1 MAKTILLLYEK
12 ETGHITGVNTSS
24 IATFENM
31 YPDATEEFKQKYGGI
46 VIPYNADYDKNRN
59 WYKIENGEVIKLES
73 PFIKE
78 DTLPK
83 IPDPKDQQIADLQT
97 EVSTL
102 QSTIS
107 NYQKEISDLQV
118 ATAAI
123 LGGAL

>member
-1 MAKTILLLYEK
+1 MLLIYVK
-12 ETGHITGVNTSS
+12 ETGRITGTNSS
-24 IATFENM
+24 PIATFENM
-31 YPDATEEFKQKYGGI
+31 YSHAPEEFKLKYGGI
-46 VIPYNADYDKNRN
+46 VVPYNPDYDKNRN
-59 WYKIENGEVIKLES
+59 WYKIENGEVIKLVS

-83 IPDPKDQQIADLQT
+83 IPDPRDQQIADLQA

-123 LGGAL
+123 LGGAV